1 MLRDPARVAVTPQ
14 ASTVETRRAARHPRR
29 ARRRSRHLLAE
40 LLKSEPVD
48 RALVFTRTKH
58 GADKVVRG
66 LQKAGISAE
75 AIHGNKSQNQ
85 RERVLA
91 AFRDGKLRTLVA
103 TDIAARGI
111 DVDGVSHVINYDLPN
126 IPESYV
132 HRIGRTAR
140 AGAEGIAISF
150 CDHEE
155 APFLRD
161 IERLI
166 RMSIPST
173 NRRTGGRPNP
183 APQAAEARH
192 GGRPQRG
199 NHQNRGNGGGRG
211 GGFGR
216 NGNNGHR
223 SHSNGNG
230 HQGRPSQNGHQA
242 GRSQAPR
249 QEAIVRGAKRHRKCY
264 IPSAPE

>member
-1 MLRDPARVAVTPQ
+1 VV
-14 ASTVETRRAARHPRR
+14 
-29 ARRRSRHLLAE
+29 
-40 LLKSEPVD
+40 
-48 RALVFTRTKH
+48 RALE
-58 GADKVVRG
+58 
-66 LQKAGISAE
+66 KAGLLAE

-91 AFRDGKLRTLVA
+91 SFRDGKLRTLIA

-111 DVDGVSHVINYDLPN
+111 DVDGISHVFNYDLPN

-140 AGAEGIAISF
+140 AGAEGVAISF

-155 APFLRD
+155 GAFLRD

-183 APQAAEARH
+183 VPQEAEARG
-192 GGRPQRG
+192 GGRPHRG
-199 NHQNRGNGGGRG
+199 NQRGNGGGNGRG
-211 GGFGR
+211 G
-216 NGNNGHR
+216 NKSPR
-223 SHSNGNG
+223 SHGGGG
-230 HQGRPSQNGHQA
+230 HQGRPSQNGHPG
-242 GRSQAPR
+242 GRSHAPR
-249 QEAIVRGAKRHRKCY
+249 QEVTSGEPSSLGNVRFMQRTGAPR
-264 IPSAPE
+264 